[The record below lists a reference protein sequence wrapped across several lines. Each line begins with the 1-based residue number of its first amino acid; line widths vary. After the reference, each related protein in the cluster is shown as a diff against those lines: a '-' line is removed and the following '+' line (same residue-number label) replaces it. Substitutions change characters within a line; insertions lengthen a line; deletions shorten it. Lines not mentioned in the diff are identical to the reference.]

1 MEIESTVAEA
11 QFSNHAIVRKFI
23 KGWFTWPLNANQT
36 LEKDLKQYVDHFI
49 ANTQVNVDYTRGIAS
64 SSLVF
69 TLTDQQ
75 WLIAELAS

>member
-1 MEIESTVAEA
+1 MKIESTFDEA

-23 KGWFTWPLNANQT
+23 KGWFLWPLNANQT

-49 ANTQVNVDYTRGIAS
+49 ADTQVKVDYNWGVAS
-64 SSLVF
+64 GSLVF
-69 TLTDQQ
+69 TLTDHQ